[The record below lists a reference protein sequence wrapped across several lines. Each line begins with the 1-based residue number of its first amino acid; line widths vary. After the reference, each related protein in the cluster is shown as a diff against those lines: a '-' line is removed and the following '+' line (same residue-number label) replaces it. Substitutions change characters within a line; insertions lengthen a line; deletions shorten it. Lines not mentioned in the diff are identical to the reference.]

1 MNIIDRYGS
10 NSLRGVVAV
19 LLGAACILGG
29 PDLATNAQPLQ
40 AEQSI
45 TRTASR
51 GGLSSEDLL
60 RQGVDQAQKGD
71 YETAINRYTQALR
84 VDPKLVSA
92 YNGRGLARFDLGD
105 ERGAIE
111 DYTQALRID
120 PELVRAYVNRGLA
133 RSALGDRQGALKDL
147 NTALRIDPRNA
158 NAYDSRGDIRAQM
171 GNKQAAIQDYRK
183 AANIYSRRGDI
194 ARYEQ
199 QLDNIGR
206 VE

>member
-1 MNIIDRYGS
+1 M
-10 NSLRGVVAV
+10 
-19 LLGAACILGG
+19 LLGAACLLGG
-29 PDLATNAQPLQ
+29 SDLAINAQTLQ

-45 TRTASR
+45 IRTASR
-51 GGLSSEDLL
+51 GGLSAGDLL
-60 RQGVDQAQKGD
+60 RQAVDQAQQGD
-71 YETAINRYTQALR
+71 YETAISRYTQALR

-105 ERGAIE
+105 ERGAVE
-111 DYTQALRID
+111 DYTQALRIN
-120 PELVRAYVNRGLA
+120 PKLVRAYVNRGVV

-147 NTALRIDPRNA
+147 NAALRVDPSNA

-171 GNKQAAIQDYRK
+171 GNKRAAIQDYRK
-183 AANIYSRRGDI
+183 AANIYSTRGDI